1 MDIIA
6 KKMVVSDWTW
16 MSEGGI
22 PNPYKCF
29 CFDSKRMKFI
39 NVLKASTRDVRQE
52 YDMKML
58 NEKTIGVRRYVVR
71 I

>member
-39 NVLKASTRDVRQE
+39 NVLKSINKGCKTR
-52 YDMKML
+52 
-58 NEKTIGVRRYVVR
+58 I
-71 I
+71 